1 MSAKKLA
8 ATNGHAETLSR
19 REREILNVLYRKGRA
34 TAAEVQEEMADP
46 PSYSAVR
53 AMLRIL
59 EDKGHAM
66 HEQDG
71 PRYVY
76 LPAVSRDRAKRSALR
91 HLLSTFF
98 ENSPEQAISALLGDA
113 SSKLSP
119 EDLDRISALV
129 EKARKEGR

>member
-76 LPAVSRDRAKRSALR
+76 LPAVSRERAKRSALR

-129 EKARKEGR
+129 EKAREEGR